1 MLLKNAKKRKI
12 RDLSHIP
19 VQIGLILNLYFFLFV
34 RKLPL
39 ALFILSAF
47 IPLVFESVFSLLDT
61 CEIV

>member
-1 MLLKNAKKRKI
+1 MLLKDAKKRKI
-12 RDLSHIP
+12 RDLSNIP
-19 VQIGLILNLYFFLFV
+19 VQIGLILNLYFFLFA
-34 RKLPL
+34 RKLSL